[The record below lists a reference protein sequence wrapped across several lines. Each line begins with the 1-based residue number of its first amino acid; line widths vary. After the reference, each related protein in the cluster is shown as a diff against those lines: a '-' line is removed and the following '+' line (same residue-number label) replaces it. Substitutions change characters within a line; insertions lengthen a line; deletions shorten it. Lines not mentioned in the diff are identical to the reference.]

1 MDEVLR
7 TRPHINLTT
16 VNQTTLETKMN
27 FRSISTASLA
37 GLCLASG
44 LMFTAP
50 LAKADLP
57 DVLAAAPKNTK
68 IFIGTTKL
76 SEMDKQW
83 KQLMVAIEQDAVGQ
97 FTPSSMLSQLGI
109 SASSLDLSGSL
120 GVAMM
125 DYDMEGDEPPM
136 IMLLPV
142 ADYAKWVSNFG
153 PDISA
158 DGVAE
163 VTMAMGETA
172 YVRSAGKYAVLSPRK
187 ELAEG
192 YVAQDNAV
200 GHFKDRIGEVGAGV
214 IERSQAFAIVDFDGL
229 AQRRQEVIE
238 WFSEAVS
245 QQVAQAGAM
254 GMGMPMGEDIARM
267 NEAFIGMMIDECSGV
282 VAGLHYGERGFALDL
297 AVQTREGSKMRAL
310 LPGAG
315 ESRNLLKGFEDAPFL
330 MAMSMDYNAVKVG
343 PLLDEIKARLG
354 MQPAA
359 GGAPNMM
366 NNMEL
371 LRHTDGVGMAIYPPP
386 GGMFAGL
393 LSRSVTRMTG
403 NQEQILATLRETIG
417 GMGQTEAPGGMKI
430 TTEYQQGGKE
440 IAGIQ
445 ADTYAVKMTA
455 PPEMM
460 QMQQMI
466 SMLYGPGGMQGYIV
480 PVEGGVIQTTSRNAE
495 VIEKSIAAMKG
506 EAPSL
511 GDNKTLAAV
520 DKMLPPNPS
529 LRFYIGMG
537 AIAKM
542 AAPLAAGF
550 APGVDFQELAALPP
564 VGMGATVKSGGFA
577 GSFVVPAPVIKSI
590 MSIAQQA
597 GPMGGNGMDEEEP
610 PLF

>member
-1 MDEVLR
+1 
-7 TRPHINLTT
+7 
-16 VNQTTLETKMN
+16 MN
-27 FRSISTASLA
+27 FRSMSTTSLA

-44 LMFTAP
+44 LMCAAP

-68 IFIGTTKL
+68 IFIGTTRL
-76 SEMDKQW
+76 SEVDKQW

-97 FTPSSMLSQLGI
+97 FTPSSMLSQLGV
-109 SASSLDLSGSL
+109 SASALDLSGSM

-125 DYDMEGDEPPM
+125 DYEMEGDAPPM

-142 ADYAKWVSNFG
+142 ADYSKWISAFG
-153 PDISA
+153 ADVSA
-158 DGVAE
+158 DGVSE
-163 VTMAMGETA
+163 VTTAMGSTA

-200 GHFKDRIGEVGAGV
+200 ARFKERIGQVGTGV

-229 AQRRQEVIE
+229 AERRQEVIE

-282 VAGLHYGERGFALDL
+282 VAGLNYGERGFAFDL

-310 LPGAG
+310 LPGVA

-330 MAMSMDYNAVKVG
+330 MAMSMDYKAVKVG

-354 MQPAA
+354 VEPA

-371 LRHTDGVGMAIYPPP
+371 LRHTDGMGMAIYPPP
-386 GGMFAGL
+386 GGLFAGL
-393 LSRSVTRMTG
+393 LSRSVTRMSG
-403 NQEQILATLRETIG
+403 NQEQILAAVRETIG
-417 GMGQTEAPGGMKI
+417 AMGETEAPGGMKI
-430 TTEYQQGGKE
+430 TTDYQQGAKD
-440 IAGIQ
+440 IAGIK
-445 ADTYAVKMTA
+445 ADTYAVKMTV

-460 QMQQMI
+460 QMQQMM
-466 SMLYGPGGMQGYIV
+466 SMLYGPGGMQGYVV

-550 APGVDFQELAALPP
+550 APGVDFEELAALPP
-564 VGMGATVKSGGFA
+564 VGMGATVSSGGFA

-590 MSIAQQA
+590 MNIAQQA